1 MTPFSAITALLAFVA
16 CVAAKD
22 IWIQVGANKTNDA
35 TTVFQPQR
43 VTAKL
48 GDTVI
53 RVFFCEHLVTNG
65 NHSATQSTFSAPCI
79 RAHDSNITING
90 FDSMFRDAG
99 NGTAVTI
106 LAVPMLPDNVNKTMW
121 FYDRNTCGAGG
132 VGVIN
137 NDENTTETLDG
148 FEVNAIF
155 SLSLMMMLE
164 TDRGPPLAQR
174 RSLEWNSLVKF
185 FGIAFVHWY
194 PHLWLDCIHGNFK

>member
-48 GDTVI
+48 GDTVM
-53 RVFFCEHLVTNG
+53 FNFTNG

-79 RAHDSNITING
+79 PAHDSNITING

-106 LAVPMLPDNVNKTMW
+106 LAVPMLPENVNKTMW

-148 FEVNAIF
+148 FERNAVRLNGTA
-155 SLSLMMMLE
+155 SSSSSVLHSSTGTPTSGSTASTE
-164 TDRGPPLAQR
+164 TSNEARHLIVSTMTFLVPLLGVAM
-174 RSLEWNSLVKF
+174 F
-185 FGIAFVHWY
+185 A
-194 PHLWLDCIHGNFK
+194 